1 MTEPADAV
9 DRLLDKLKE
18 FTAGLDADERRVL
31 AALVGPGVALAHR
44 EAEDVEGFSL
54 TWEPRRLPDH
64 LAAAIRDRDLRV
76 EGW

>member
-9 DRLLDKLKE
+9 DRLLDKLKD
-18 FTAGLDADERRVL
+18 FAAGLDPDERQVF
-31 AALVGPGVALAHR
+31 AALVGPGVALAHV
-44 EAEDVEGFSL
+44 EAEEVEGFSL
-54 TWEPRRLPDH
+54 SWRPRRLPEH